1 MSLTSDELR
10 KKLEAFLT
18 RTRDARSVKISNLRR
33 LTGGA
38 SKQTWAFDAQIDDA
52 EGQREVPLVMRADP
66 RRLQPQND
74 DLEYL
79 LLKGAGATGVP
90 VPTVYARGDGSLNMP
105 FFLMEHVEG
114 ETIPRRLLRDD
125 EYAEARDALP
135 RQLGEILAK
144 IHSVPIEPHGLGA
157 LPAPAEGQSP
167 AECELERYEQVFRA
181 VTPEPHPVFELA
193 FRWLREQAPES
204 TARVLVHGD
213 FRMGNF
219 MCGPEG
225 ARAILDWELAHV
237 GDPMEDIGWL
247 CVRSWRFGNDDQP
260 IGGLGQ
266 RDDFYAAYQAAG
278 GTTVDVGAIQF
289 WEAFGN
295 LRWGV
300 SCIIQAKTY
309 IDGHSPS
316 VELASIGR
324 RIAETEWELLNL
336 MEAGN

>member
-1 MSLTSDELR
+1 
-10 KKLEAFLT
+10 
-18 RTRDARSVKISNLRR
+18 
-33 LTGGA
+33 
-38 SKQTWAFDAQIDDA
+38 
-52 EGQREVPLVMRADP
+52 
-66 RRLQPQND
+66 
-74 DLEYL
+74 
-79 LLKGAGATGVP
+79 
-90 VPTVYARGDGSLNMP
+90 
-105 FFLMEHVEG
+105 
-114 ETIPRRLLRDD
+114 
-125 EYAEARDALP
+125 
-135 RQLGEILAK
+135 
-144 IHSVPIEPHGLGA
+144 
-157 LPAPAEGQSP
+157 
-167 AECELERYEQVFRA
+167 
-181 VTPEPHPVFELA
+181 
-193 FRWLREQAPES
+193 
-204 TARVLVHGD
+204 
-213 FRMGNF
+213 MGNF